1 MISSKDLYIILR
13 DFYQLLEE
21 IWSSSGCKVFIV
33 AVLGL
38 ASPTFRHTANN
49 WISVSS
55 KCWWYCNVITK
66 HVRWNGQAVI
76 WRSKAQGMCNFAMLW
91 SRNCAEVFERY
102 LRERSRAFAIRQNSG
117 KITKSYR
124 LLWWEYIL
132 YIDVHTFTITGPK
145 KKYQS
150 VCCAKLKGLITCKHI
165 ISFHSNNFFHKV
177 LRLLEV
183 SGESK
188 TCLHR
193 YFSCIAWKSWW
204 KNIWKSKKFFSFF
217 WYW

>member
-21 IWSSSGCKVFIV
+21 NWSSSGCKVFIV

-55 KCWWYCNVITK
+55 KCLWYCNVITK

-76 WRSKAQGMCNFAMLW
+76 WRSKAQGMCNFAMFW

-102 LRERSRAFAIRQNSG
+102 LREGSRAFAIRQNSG

-124 LLWWEYIL
+124 LLWREYIL
-132 YIDVHTFTITGPK
+132 YIDVHTFTITGSK
-145 KKYQS
+145 KTPECLLCQI
-150 VCCAKLKGLITCKHI
+150 KGANYLSISYPFIVI
-165 ISFHSNNFFHKV
+165 ISF
-177 LRLLEV
+177 
-183 SGESK
+183 
-188 TCLHR
+188 
-193 YFSCIAWKSWW
+193 I
-204 KNIWKSKKFFSFF
+204 KF
-217 WYW
+217 Y